1 MSGMATIAI
10 TYLKEVL
17 EMSANE
23 ISLVFLV
30 VLITGIPG
38 SYLGGYLSIRFASPI
53 LSGIICSLG
62 IIVVTTAASFVLTGP
77 ETKHMALLFS
87 SLWGIGLG
95 WLSPVD
101 LTIFMNLMP
110 NDSRTEFMGIMILA
124 AGILSFLPALV
135 FTVLN
140 EAGFNMAWGLAS
152 LNLYFTSAI
161 LCWTQIGDYDLART
175 QASSLFSRR
184 STASYHSAE
193 EDASDPSSGSQE
205 FQLTSIRKV
214 DEGDLP

>member
-1 MSGMATIAI
+1 
-10 TYLKEVL
+10 
-17 EMSANE
+17 MSANE
-23 ISLVFLV
+23 IALVFLV

-38 SYLGGYLSIRFASPI
+38 CYLGGYLSVRFASPI
-53 LSGIICSLG
+53 LSGIICNLG
-62 IIVVTTAASFVLTGP
+62 IIVVTTAASFVFTGP

-95 WLSPVD
+95 WLGPVD

-110 NDSRTEFMGIMILA
+110 NDSRTEFMGIMTLA
-124 AGILSFLPALV
+124 TDILSFLPALV

-152 LNLYFTSAI
+152 LNLFFASAI
-161 LCWTQIGDYDLART
+161 LCWAQIGDYDLART

-184 STASYHSAE
+184 SSASYHSAE
-193 EDASDPSSGSQE
+193 EDASDRSSGGQE
-205 FQLTSIRKV
+205 IALTSIRKV
-214 DEGDLP
+214 DEDHGTDLP